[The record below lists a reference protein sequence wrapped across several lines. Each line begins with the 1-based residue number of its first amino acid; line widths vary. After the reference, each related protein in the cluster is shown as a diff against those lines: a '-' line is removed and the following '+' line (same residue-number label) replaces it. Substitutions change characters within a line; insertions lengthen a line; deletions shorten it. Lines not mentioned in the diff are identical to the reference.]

1 MSARFPAHRQHCEGL
16 RMAANLKPSQI
27 DALAD
32 SQVFAGL
39 RKAPDQESARMDAHN
54 SQDSQFSQG

>member
-1 MSARFPAHRQHCEGL
+1 
-16 RMAANLKPSQI
+16 MAANLKPSQI

-39 RKAPDQESARMDAHN
+39 RKAPDQESARMDAHD
-54 SQDSQFSQG
+54 SQDSQFSQE